1 MTVIGFPTP
10 RKPTEAQSE
19 TLVALLD
26 ATLAARVGDIES
38 AQQNMLKGQA
48 ALRVWDDARG

>member
-10 RKPTEAQSE
+10 CKPSEAQSE
-19 TLVALLD
+19 TLVALPD